1 MFLRKYK
8 MPDIATNA
16 TRPAPFRTTSGFKGV
31 LWYQRLYLRIF
42 LAMLAGLAIAALL
55 FAIAV
60 HAASD
65 SESVKDS
72 LGLLNDFV
80 AEALPAH
87 GKSVTEQHATL
98 LRWHQRMKVNLSLYD
113 ADGQLVTSVG
123 DAVLPLSDDARRS
136 TVNIDRQGMSLK
148 LTDGRYLVA
157 RNIRSPHRSTF
168 SLGWSLLIITLS
180 IALVAYPVVRR
191 LTRRLERL
199 QRTVDSFGSGQLAS
213 RIAVEG
219 ADEIAS
225 LGASFNQA
233 AERIE
238 TLVAAQKNLLA
249 NASHELRSPLA
260 RIRMALELLD
270 IKDNDAIGD
279 ELKQNIHELDQL
291 IDEILLSA
299 RLDAASGPLLDT
311 GSLDVAALLAE
322 ECARLPA
329 SLDLSAATR
338 PGAPVPTLEGDAKL
352 LRRLVRNLLE
362 NAARYGN
369 GSAVE
374 VSLRLCSEI
383 GSQALALDVCDRG
396 PGIPQAQ
403 REAIFDAFYRLPGAS
418 ERAGGVG
425 LGLSLV
431 RSIAQQHGGAVS
443 CLAREGG
450 GSCFRVV
457 LPLRQGAG
465 QQAGG

>member
-1 MFLRKYK
+1 
-8 MPDIATNA
+8 MPDLSNS
-16 TRPAPFRTTSGFKGV
+16 TRPVPTRLARLARPARPNIQAV
-31 LWYQRLYLRIF
+31 LWHQRLYLRIF
-42 LAMLAGLAIAALL
+42 LAMLAGLAMAALL
-55 FAIAV
+55 FAAAV
-60 HAASD
+60 HVSTD
-65 SESVKDS
+65 SESIKDS

-80 AEALPAH
+80 AEALPAQ
-87 GKSVTEQHATL
+87 GKSVAEQHATL
-98 LRWHQRMKVNLSLYD
+98 LRWHQRLKVNLSLYD
-113 ADGQLVTSVG
+113 PDGQLVTSVG
-123 DAVLPLSDDARRS
+123 NVVLPLSSDARRS
-136 TVNIDRQGMSLK
+136 TVNIDRMGMSLK

-157 RNIRSPHRSTF
+157 RNIRSQHRSYF
-168 SLGWSLLIITLS
+168 SLGWSLLFITLS

-329 SLDLSAATR
+329 GLDLSAATR

-383 GSQALALDVCDRG
+383 GNQALELDVCDRG

-465 QQAGG
+465 QQVGG